1 MRFLKVSLMA
11 TLYTGLLA
19 YFSCGMLCLQLHNL
33 PIAHPLGMQNMND
46 RKQTET
52 ENSTFKFIVTQ
63 KG

>member
-1 MRFLKVSLMA
+1 MA